1 MTNQYEKYNL
11 YSYFY
16 SENLLYI
23 EDLYKSYL
31 KNSNSISENW
41 KICFDLMQSINYQ
54 NKLNINFKNLNKET
68 DNISIYKKNHKKF
81 ELTSLIDS
89 YRRLGVY
96 FANLDPLKQKIK
108 KINLAS
114 KLNIKFYNFNE
125 SDMDS
130 IINVNNIFFGV
141 KEITLRNLLKFLKNT
156 YTSNIGSEFMYIN
169 NLKEVKWI
177 QEQLESTQATP
188 NFSKEKQKNIL
199 FLLTAAEGLERY
211 LHNRYVGQKRFS
223 LEGSESFILSL
234 NEIIQRS
241 GKKGIREIVIGMAHR
256 GRLNVLVNIL
266 GKKPKELFDE
276 FEDKNSKNLLSG
288 DVKYHQGF
296 SSNINTPGG
305 IIHLSLAFNPSHLE
319 IINPVVEG
327 SVKARMERR
336 NDKFGTQV
344 LPILVHGDAAFSG
357 QGVVMETLNFSQIN
371 NYNTGGTIH
380 IIINNQIGFTTSP
393 NDSRSTLYCSDIGKI
408 IEAPVFHVNGD
419 DPEAV
424 ILVTQI
430 AVDYRMKFKKDCI
443 IDIICFRKLGHNEQD
458 TPSLTQPLMYKKIFQ
473 HPGIRKLYAN
483 KLDTQ
488 KILTKHESEHMIKEF
503 NDMINTG
510 KSIVNSI
517 PSNFIHDKFTL
528 KWAPF
533 LKNQYINNFNTN
545 TSISLEKLKILS
557 KKITNIPKN
566 FKLHKLVKKILK
578 DRVAM
583 GCGQLNLDWG
593 MAEHLSYASLVISG
607 YGVRLS
613 GQDSGRGTFSHRH
626 AILYNQDY
634 EYSKK
639 DNIST
644 YVPLHNVSKNQEKFH
659 IINSILSEEAILGFE
674 YGFSTSSPNT
684 LTIWEAQF
692 GDFANGAQ
700 VIIDQFISSSEEKWG
715 RISGLTLMLPHGY
728 EGQGPEHS
736 SARLERFL
744 QLCANNN
751 MQIVQPTSAS
761 QIFHLLRYQMI
772 RPIRKP
778 LIIITPKSLLRKK
791 EASSTLIDLATG
803 KFNKIISEIDDII
816 NPKKVKRI
824 IACSGKLYYNL
835 FDFRK
840 KKNKNDVAIIR
851 IEQLYPFPHEDFLKI
866 LRKFKYFEKLV
877 WAQDEPK
884 NQGAWPQIQENIL
897 KNLTSTQKLI
907 YAGRSCSASPASGYY
922 SKHCE
927 EQITL
932 LNNAFFK

>member
-1 MTNQYEKYNL
+1 MTHQYEKYNL

-16 SENLLYI
+16 SENFLYI
-23 EDLYKSYL
+23 EYVYKSYL
-31 KNSNSISENW
+31 KNPNSVSEDW
-41 KICFDLMQSINYQ
+41 KICFDLKQSMRYRNTP
-54 NKLNINFKNLNKET
+54 INFKNLNKEKI
-68 DNISIYKKNHKKF
+68 NILENNKKF
-81 ELTSLIDS
+81 KLISLIDN

-108 KINLAS
+108 TINLEY
-114 KLNIKFYNFNE
+114 KLNIKFYDFNE

-130 IINVNNIFFGV
+130 VINVNNIFFGV
-141 KEITLRNLLKFLKNT
+141 KKTTLRNLLKFLKNT

-169 NLKEVKWI
+169 NLEEVEWI

-188 NFSKEKQKNIL
+188 NFSKEKKKNIL
-199 FLLTAAEGLERY
+199 FLLTAAEEFEHY

-234 NEIIQRS
+234 NEIIQHS
-241 GKKGIREIVIGMAHR
+241 GKRGIREIVIGMAHR

-276 FEDKNSKNLLSG
+276 FEDKNSENLLSG

-305 IIHLSLAFNPSHLE
+305 VIHLSLAFNPSHLE

-327 SVKARMERR
+327 SAKARMERR
-336 NDKFGTQV
+336 DDKFGTQV
-344 LPILVHGDAAFSG
+344 LPVLVHGDAAFSG
-357 QGVVMETLNFSQIN
+357 QGVVMETLNFSKIDS
-371 NYNTGGTIH
+371 YNTGGTIH

-393 NDSRSTLYCSDIGKI
+393 NDLRSTLYCTDIGKI

-419 DPEAV
+419 DPESV
-424 ILVTQI
+424 ILVTKI
-430 AVDYRMKFKKDCI
+430 AVEYRMKFKKDCI
-443 IDIICFRKLGHNEQD
+443 INIICFRKLGHNEQD
-458 TPSLTQPLMYKKIFQ
+458 TPSLTQPLMYKKIFK
-473 HPGIRKLYAN
+473 HPGIRELYSN
-483 KLDTQ
+483 KLKIQ
-488 KILTKHESEHMIKEF
+488 KILTKNESENMIKEF
-503 NDMINTG
+503 NDMINSG

-517 PSNFIHDKFTL
+517 PSNFIYDKS
-528 KWAPF
+528 KSEWAPF
-533 LKNQYINNFNTN
+533 LKNGYIDNCN
-545 TSISLEKLKILS
+545 TSISLEKLKFLS
-557 KKITNIPKN
+557 KKITNIPKG

-578 DRVAM
+578 DRVEM
-583 GCGQLNLDWG
+583 GCGKLNVDWG
-593 MAEHLSYASLVISG
+593 MAEHLAYASLVISG

-634 EYSKK
+634 QYSEKET
-639 DNIST
+639 DIST
-644 YVPLHNVSKNQEKFH
+644 YIPLHNVSKNQAKFH

-674 YGFSTSSPNT
+674 YGFSTASPNT

-751 MQIVQPTSAS
+751 IQIVQPTSAS
-761 QIFHLLRYQMI
+761 QIFHLLRYQII

-791 EASSTLIDLATG
+791 EASSTLMDLATG
-803 KFNKIISEIDDII
+803 KFNKIINEIDDII
-816 NPKKVKRI
+816 DPKKIKRI
-824 IACSGKLYYNL
+824 IACSGKIYYDL
-835 FDFRK
+835 FNFRK
-840 KKNKNDVAIIR
+840 KKNKNDVVIIR
-851 IEQLYPFPHEDFLKI
+851 IEQLYPFPNEDFLKI
-866 LRKFKYFEKLV
+866 LKKFRYFEKLI

-884 NQGAWPQIQENIL
+884 NQGAWPQIKENIL
-897 KNLTSTQKLI
+897 KYLNSTQKLI
-907 YAGRSCSASPASGYY
+907 YVGRSCSASPASGYY
-922 SKHCE
+922 SKHCK

-932 LNNAFFK
+932 LNNAFLK